1 MVGAPTMQRTAEVSR
16 TAEFDAFYRRER
28 PTLYRALALTLRDAD
43 LAAEAVDEGMV
54 RAYQNWWRI
63 HGYDNPAGWVYRVA
77 LNWAISRMRVGRRS
91 VSTDS
96 VPELAVDAAE
106 PADAAL
112 AQALATLPP
121 KTRAVVVLRFHMDW
135 SIEQVAAALR
145 VPPGTVKS
153 RLHRGLAALRK
164 ELEEVGRES

>member
-1 MVGAPTMQRTAEVSR
+1 MQRTAEVSR

-28 PTLYRALALTLRDAD
+28 ATLYRALALTLRDAD

-77 LNWAISRMRVGRRS
+77 LNWAISRTRVRSRS
-91 VSTDS
+91 VAMDRLPEQS
-96 VPELAVDAAE
+96 VEFAE

-112 AQALATLPP
+112 ARAIAALPS

-135 SIEQVAAALR
+135 SVEQVAAALR

-153 RLHRGLAALRK
+153 RLHRGLAALRS